1 MNKKAMWSIAVK
13 DMKAI
18 TSNIQIWLPMLIVPF
33 ILGIIVPSALIIT
46 ARAFDLTVVGNTEV
60 IVNVIQDLPE
70 GTLKQTLE
78 SLPSLNHQL
87 VYFFILYGF
96 TPFFMLIPAM
106 ASSVISANS
115 FVGEKERKT
124 LESLLFAPIS
134 MKTIF
139 IGKILSAFIP
149 AVIVTFITAILYG
162 VVTNVIAYPMFDR
175 IIFPNWGWVILI
187 VWITPFLSLLVILFN
202 VIISAKVKG
211 YQEAYQLGGI
221 IVLPIVGLI
230 VSQLTGLLFL
240 SHTVLILIGFILL
253 FLNIILLQVAS
264 KWNDRFR
271 LSEQQI

>member
-13 DMKAI
+13 DMRAI
-18 TSNIQIWLPMLIVPF
+18 TSNIQIWLPMLIVPL
-33 ILGIIVPSALIIT
+33 ILGVVLPSALLIT
-46 ARAFDLTVVGNTEV
+46 ARFFDLSMVGNTDM

-70 GTLKQTLE
+70 GGLKE
-78 SLPSLNHQL
+78 SIEVLPTLNHQL
-87 VYFFILYGF
+87 IYFFMLYGF
-96 TPFFMLIPAM
+96 TPMFMLIPVM

-139 IGKILSAFIP
+139 VGKILSAFIP
-149 AVIVTFITAILYG
+149 AVTITFFTSILYG
-162 VVTNVIAYPMFDR
+162 IVTNIIAYPLFDQM
-175 IIFPNWGWVILI
+175 IFPTWGWVILI
-187 VWITPFLSLLVILFN
+187 IWITPLLSLLVILFN
-202 VIISAKVKG
+202 IIISAKVKG
-211 YQEAYQLGGI
+211 YQEAYQLGSI
-221 IVLPIVGLI
+221 IVLPIVALV

-240 SHTVLILIGFILL
+240 SNIMLIIIGFVLL
-253 FLNIILLQVAS
+253 FMNIVFLQFAA

>member
-13 DMKAI
+13 DMRAI
-18 TSNIQIWLPMLIVPF
+18 TSNIQIWLPMLIVPL
-33 ILGIIVPSALIIT
+33 ILGVVLPGALLIT
-46 ARAFDLTVVGNTEV
+46 ARFFDLSMVGNTDM

-70 GTLKQTLE
+70 GGLRDSLE
-78 SLPSLNHQL
+78 VLPTLNHQL
-87 VYFFILYGF
+87 IYFFMLYGF

-124 LESLLFAPIS
+124 LESLLLAPIS
-134 MKTIF
+134 IKTIF
-139 IGKILSAFIP
+139 VGKILSAFIP
-149 AVIVTFITAILYG
+149 AVIITFFTAILYG
-162 VVTNVIAYPMFDR
+162 IVTNIIAYPMFDQM
-175 IIFPNWGWVILI
+175 IFPTWGWVILI
-187 VWITPFLSLLVILFN
+187 IWITPLLSLLVILFN
-202 VIISAKVKG
+202 IIISAKVKG

-221 IVLPIVGLI
+221 IVLPIVGLL

-240 SHTVLILIGFILL
+240 SNFVLIFIGFIILIM
-253 FLNIILLQVAS
+253 NIIFLQIAA

>member
-1 MNKKAMWSIAVK
+1 MNKKAMWSIATK

-18 TSNIQIWLPMLIVPF
+18 SSNIQIWLPMLIVPI
-33 ILGIIVPSALIIT
+33 ILGVVLPSALLIS
-46 ARAFDLTVVGNTEV
+46 ARFFDLAAIGNTDT

-70 GTLKQTLE
+70 GTLKEVLGE
-78 SLPSLNHQL
+78 LPSLNHQL
-87 VYFFILYGF
+87 IYFFMLYGF
-96 TPFFMLIPAM
+96 TPFFMIIPAM

-149 AVIVTFITAILYG
+149 AVLITFITAILYG
-162 VVTNVIAYPMFDR
+162 IVTNLVAYPMFEK
-175 IIFPNWGWVILI
+175 IIFPTWEWIILI
-187 VWITPFLSLLVILFN
+187 VWITPLLSILVILFN

-211 YQEAYQLGGI
+211 YQEAYQLGSI
-221 IVLPIVGLI
+221 IVLPIVVLV

-240 SHTVLILIGFILL
+240 SNAVLIIIGFVLLIL
-253 FLNIILLQVAS
+253 NVILIQFAA
-264 KWNDRFR
+264 KWNDRFQ

>member
-1 MNKKAMWSIAVK
+1 MNKQAMWSIAIK
-13 DMKAI
+13 DMRAI
-18 TSNIQIWLPMLIVPF
+18 TSNIQIWLPMLIVPL
-33 ILGIIVPSALIIT
+33 ILGVVLPSALLIT
-46 ARAFDLTVVGNTEV
+46 ARFFDLSMVGNTDM

-70 GTLKQTLE
+70 GGLRE
-78 SLPSLNHQL
+78 SLEVLPTLNHQL
-87 VYFFILYGF
+87 IYFFMLYGF

-149 AVIVTFITAILYG
+149 AVAITFFTAILYG
-162 VVTNVIAYPMFDR
+162 IVTNIIAYPLFDQM
-175 IIFPNWGWVILI
+175 IFPTWEWVILI
-187 VWITPFLSLLVILFN
+187 IWITPLLSLLVILFN
-202 VIISAKVKG
+202 IIISAKVKG
-211 YQEAYQLGGI
+211 YQEAYQLGSI
-221 IVLPIVGLI
+221 IVLPIVALV

-240 SHTVLILIGFILL
+240 SNFVLLFIGFIILI
-253 FLNIILLQVAS
+253 LNIVFLQLAT